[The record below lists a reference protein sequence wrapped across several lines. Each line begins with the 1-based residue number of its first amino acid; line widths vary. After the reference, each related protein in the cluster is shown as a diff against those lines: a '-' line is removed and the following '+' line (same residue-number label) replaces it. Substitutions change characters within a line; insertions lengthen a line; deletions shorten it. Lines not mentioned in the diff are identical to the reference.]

1 MSLTQQERCL
11 GGSPA
16 AIKICDHKSKRIGLC
31 CGSMAT
37 TIPADKSRDD
47 KSPLDQSLRTQV
59 YDSLRDA
66 LTAGRFTPGQK
77 LSFRFIAGT
86 LGVSLT
92 PVRETIR
99 RLVAEGALEM
109 RPNRSVRVPLMT
121 QAKIL
126 ELRDIRIALE
136 GLATEKAAAIATKDE
151 VARLRRIAAELVAA
165 RSRGD
170 TAADRMKIRE
180 FHFAL
185 YGIARQPVLLRAI
198 EGLWL
203 QTGPYLNLLYPDFI
217 ASPRGPERRLRIIAA
232 VQAHDTATARREL
245 EGDIGDALSY
255 VAGLADAAGNIAP
268 ALPVPAKRRR
278 GRSSPPPA
286 GALTFAQQ

>member
-1 MSLTQQERCL
+1 M
-11 GGSPA
+11 A
-16 AIKICDHKSKRIGLC
+16 SKPPVD
-31 CGSMAT
+31 T
-37 TIPADKSRDD
+37 
-47 KSPLDQSLRTQV
+47 SLRSRV

-92 PVRETIR
+92 PVREAIR

-121 QAKIL
+121 RDRVL
-126 ELRDIRIALE
+126 ELRDIRGAVE
-136 GLATEKAAAIATKDE
+136 GLAAEKAAAIATRE
-151 VARLRRIAAELVAA
+151 QIAGLRRIAAELVAA

-170 TAADRMKIRE
+170 NAADRQKIRE

-185 YGIARQPVLLRAI
+185 YAIARQPTLLRLI

-203 QTGPYLNLLYPDFI
+203 QTGPYMNLLYPDFI
-217 ASPRGPERRLRIIAA
+217 ASPRGPERRLRILKAL
-232 VQAHDTATARREL
+232 QAHDGVTARREI
-245 EGDIGDALSY
+245 ESDIRDALSY
-255 VAGLADAAGNIAP
+255 VAGLADAAGMIAP
-268 ALPVPAKRRR
+268 AQPVEIRRR
-278 GRSSPPPA
+278 RRPSPSPA
-286 GALTFAQQ
+286 GALTFVQPERN